1 MSAAHASLEGAFPEH
16 DPHQLVGFVVVLV
29 GRARA
34 AHEAEGGVSSEYDG
48 GVVDGAEVGELD
60 SLEVVIGLQIE
71 GVAAEVGL
79 PLGGHLVK
87 ALSGE
92 VGLLIILVAG
102 GLQRC
107 FDVLLGSQE
116 GLLGVSKGVEDVEA
130 QAEFES
136 SGQQHHQ

>member
-1 MSAAHASLEGAFPEH
+1 M
-16 DPHQLVGFVVVLV
+16 
-29 GRARA
+29 
-34 AHEAEGGVSSEYDG
+34 
-48 GVVDGAEVGELD
+48 D

-71 GVAAEVGL
+71 GIAAEVGL
-79 PLGGHLVK
+79 PLGGHLVE
-87 ALSGE
+87 ALCGE

-116 GLLGVSKGVEDVEA
+116 CLLCVSKGVEDVET

>member
-1 MSAAHASLEGAFPEH
+1 M
-16 DPHQLVGFVVVLV
+16 
-29 GRARA
+29 
-34 AHEAEGGVSSEYDG
+34 
-48 GVVDGAEVGELD
+48 D

-71 GVAAEVGL
+71 GIAAEVGL
-79 PLGGHLVK
+79 PLGGHLVE
-87 ALSGE
+87 ALCGE

-107 FDVLLGSQE
+107 FYVLLGSQE
-116 GLLGVSKGVEDVEA
+116 CLLCVSKGVEDVET